1 MLNKNHSRQVY
12 KVMKDSFSITP
23 TFNSRH
29 RFTLTGSLPVLIIT
43 LAITIVTHIVISS
56 TYRTVECCLEVLL
69 NAADSCMI
77 GIG

>member
-1 MLNKNHSRQVY
+1 
-12 KVMKDSFSITP
+12 
-23 TFNSRH
+23 
-29 RFTLTGSLPVLIIT
+29 LIIT